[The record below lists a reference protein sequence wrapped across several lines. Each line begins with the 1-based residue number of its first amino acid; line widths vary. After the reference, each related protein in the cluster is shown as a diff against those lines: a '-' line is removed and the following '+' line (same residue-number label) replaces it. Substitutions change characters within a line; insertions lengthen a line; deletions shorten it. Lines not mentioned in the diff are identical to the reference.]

1 MAITTRDGLIA
12 AIAAAELTNFSK
24 VSTTTVAGFYYTLWR
39 TAGRPGTGATLPTAS
54 GRTLSRTSAGAL
66 PIPAPSGQ
74 SYLGAFAAR
83 AGTAG
88 TLILCDRLV
97 ETGSLSM
104 AVITAQTVNSVT
116 VPARAAAADDVEL
129 WLEVHTLGG
138 TTASATVTA
147 SYTNQDG
154 VSGRTATLVGGIPAT
169 GTPVQRSY
177 QMTLQAGDSG
187 VYTGGPG
194 VQSVTLGTSTGTAGV
209 LGVTLRRS
217 LIAGM
222 IPLANLGFTF
232 GYPECDLAMI
242 GDDAALEL
250 MWLPTTTSTG
260 IVNGY
265 VSIAQ
270 G

>member
-12 AIAAAELTNFSK
+12 AVAAAELTNFSK

-54 GRTLSRTSAGAL
+54 GRTLSRTDAGAL

-88 TLILCDRLV
+88 TLVLCDRLV

-104 AVITAQTVNSVT
+104 AVITAQTVNSVAL
-116 VPARAAAADDVEL
+116 PARATGLDDVEL
-129 WLEVHTLGG
+129 WLEIHTLGG

-147 SYTNQDG
+147 SYTNQAG
-154 VSGRTATLVGGIPAT
+154 ASGRTATLVGGIPAT

-177 QMTLQAGDSG
+177 QMTLQAGDL
-187 VYTGGPG
+187 G
-194 VQSVTLGTSTGTAGV
+194 VQSVQTVTLGTSTGTAGV

-222 IPLANLGFTF
+222 IPTANLGFTF

>member
-12 AIAAAELTNFSK
+12 ALAASTLNNFTK

-66 PIPAPSGQ
+66 TIPAASGQ

-97 ETGSLSM
+97 ETGALVM
-104 AVITAQTVNSVT
+104 NVITAQTVNSVAL
-116 VPARAAAADDVEL
+116 PARATGLDDVEL
-129 WLEVHTLGG
+129 WLEIHTLGG
-138 TTASATVTA
+138 TTASASVTA

-154 VSGRTATLVGGIPAT
+154 TAGRTATLVGGIPAT

-177 QMTLQAGDSG
+177 QMALQAGDL
-187 VYTGGPG
+187 G
-194 VQSVTLGTSTGTAGV
+194 VQSVQTVTLGTSTGTAGV

-217 LIAGM
+217 LIAGT
-222 IPLANLGFTF
+222 IPTANLGFTF

-260 IVNGY
+260 VVSGY